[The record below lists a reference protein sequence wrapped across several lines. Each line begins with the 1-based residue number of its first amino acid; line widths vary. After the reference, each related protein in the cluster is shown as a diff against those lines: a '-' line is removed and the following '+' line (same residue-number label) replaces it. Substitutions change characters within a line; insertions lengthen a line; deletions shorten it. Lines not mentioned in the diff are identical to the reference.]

1 MPIKRKHGGRMRRT
15 LLSFVAVLSVIA
27 VALIGNVVSLAAEN
41 AGAVTGDVAYIS
53 KLSVAGKATGTGPF
67 DDDDKP
73 GNDSS
78 ASNDVVRSFDTVKYD
93 VEYVTTAYDDQQSYD
108 RARVGFRLILNQT
121 DETVAAFAMD
131 RMLWMDQTPGY
142 QPVVTQ
148 ETIGG
153 VECTVV
159 TCYRELIP
167 TTDVPT
173 VVPSTNTVGIELDVN
188 SAVNGTKI
196 NVAVESWIEHNETD
210 GECDEHDR
218 DEVKHLDIPTLTVS
232 AAPRYNIDLQ
242 PMQKHVVGKGI
253 YDFDDTKGAGA
264 SVMNKGAGQVNGRL
278 YGFGITLQL
287 YNDDPAKRL
296 KGIELP
302 TGDITFDIDLS
313 SDISIDNGDEFPA
326 PSGYLPL
333 VWSLSGND
341 DIDGEESGECARVL
355 DMNGQSVLDAC
366 LAAPFNKIDRNGDET
381 EQEQSCWDGG
391 TWFGTQSGST
401 LSVTVS
407 DYEIN
412 IDHFPKAVCENDP
425 GASDYYAGDEVQN
438 IGCFSAGELFVVQ
451 PISNTETGESIL
463 DEFGTDGDSA
473 DNGYIVV
480 SVEDSKLHATSM
492 SGRETYDEGVANQ
505 GNQDDDYAAF
515 AQEVIKGRT
524 HSLRIAYTTADN
536 ETGSERGTD
545 GLDYTNNYS
554 DGTDSALGG
563 DDLRILAGYRG
574 TANEDDNLLLAFD
587 ILIKFDD
594 EVLEYDPSREIG
606 IRGHDNDPQRLL
618 FCTKEDGTGWTDDA
632 EMSEYGF
639 ENLVYFD
646 TYDDAVAS
654 GKTIVGVVFE
664 TRDVQKELA
673 IDMTAVTIPVTV
685 RDDAHVGAVAM
696 TCSNVRAWSKSG
708 VRQDL
713 SDKLGIDINDITYDD
728 YKEYVNEHFPSISE
742 WQDIVPKP
750 AIDDNN
756 GLLYKKSFY
765 DEDGWAG
772 GHNGQYEYGDSLYVL
787 GERMLIDKRVA
798 QQQGGADKS
807 VFDLDYSQRYV
818 DYVLQ
823 PAFDGSVSPSLSTDR
838 TTDVAIVD
846 ELPSDLTYI
855 PGSAVM
861 GGTYSDGNGGQEAG
875 TVTDGK
881 PIEPTAIRNDD
892 GTTTLTWVVENVP
905 FNSTMEPIR
914 FSCLIGVPGDDENDV
929 RNNDE
934 ITNVVSVGSTY
945 DKRDKRPEYRN
956 QTSVAIR
963 INKQYAQTLTIR
975 PDPILNEISSEL
987 SFISSI
993 GNYSSTS
1000 KVGIGIN
1007 LMPYNDDGI
1016 SDYSG
1021 TYDVDRL
1028 LVTNDGDLSQ
1038 LTFYITTDE
1047 SLRDD
1052 SLRDIDFD
1060 DIEGDIGTR
1069 WIECEFDTDTGT
1081 VTMPDGLDGD
1091 IVAWCVVDDIM
1102 SADERIDVE
1111 TIIHPTGNSA
1121 GDTYGSRLSDGD
1133 NVVSASVHV
1142 LARVISG
1149 HMFIDGNGNDAYDE
1163 GERLFEDA
1171 RVRLVD
1177 DNGDVVTTIDGV
1189 ECDVTTDTNGEYEFV
1204 GVPAGIYK
1212 VVFSPI
1218 DGEDWLHLDPV
1229 DIDAAEDDVDSDAE
1243 PMTDGS
1249 DVLTSASIADRVMP
1263 DIENIAGSLYE
1274 SRHNDFGVRIDA
1286 APHISV
1292 VKSFE
1297 IRHQDGCADNGDKA
1311 HYGDTIVYSAVVT
1324 NDGDVPLTNVR
1335 IDDENL
1341 GIDGKVVAEKLEPAA
1356 SVEITD
1362 LGEHVVTTDDV
1373 RNGIVPNEIIANGNP
1388 PRYVTPPDE
1397 ATDDVETPTTSN
1409 SSVSVVKATDVTLIE
1424 NPSVGY
1430 EIPYTFVVTNTG
1442 DVPLTNL
1449 VLTDTI
1455 ASIGK
1460 VELAKDSL
1468 LPGEQTK
1475 GTATYE
1481 ITQADIEH
1489 GEVRNTA
1496 TVTGDAPSG
1505 DDVTGDSNEV
1515 VTEIRQHP
1523 SISLVKSTDDKKLD
1537 AERSVVGEVISY
1549 EFTIT
1554 NDGSVALH
1562 DVELIDTLEG
1572 IYDLTIDWDA
1582 STDEATGDGELSVS
1596 ESVSAKA
1603 KYRLTQDD
1611 LNAGGVTNT
1620 AYATGA
1626 SPKDETVRDDS
1637 SAQTTLTSSAAI
1649 SLEKTA
1655 STDSI
1660 SADDVS
1666 ADTTTIV
1673 YSFTIRNTGTVTLHD
1688 VTLTDEML
1696 TSAGVPVSIDWER
1709 SSDASTAEG
1718 VLSPNETASGSA
1730 TYTVTQQD
1738 VANGSVVNGAS
1749 VNGTPDVGQPVSDD
1763 DEVKTTIETPSPH
1776 LSIAKEVDK
1785 KSVTVSNLPIDG
1797 NDEIENATLT
1807 YTFTVTNDGNVTLTD
1822 VHVSDMLDG
1831 LSGISVVD
1839 APNDQTENITLK
1851 PSEKAAFRA
1860 TYVLTDADVAAG
1872 MRDNTATAIGTNV
1885 ATDDVESDPS
1895 TVETE
1900 IVAEPHLSI
1909 IKSVDREHVAGT
1921 DANVG
1926 TLLTYTFVVTNN
1938 GATTLGDVHVSDA
1951 LAGLGAITVVEAPN
1965 DQMDDIVLAPNE
1977 QATFRAT
1984 YALTQDD
1991 IETGVRD
1998 NSATA
2003 VGTDDTKDDVESA
2016 PSEVETIVDARPALS
2031 IEKSVNEMHLTGD
2044 AASAGTTL
2052 TYTFVVTNT
2061 GNVTLTN
2068 VHVDDALD
2076 GLGDITIV
2084 ESPREQ
2090 TDNVSLMPGESMTL
2104 TADYVLTQ
2112 DDVEAGHRNN
2122 TATAVGTH
2130 ESPDDVESDPSE
2142 VDTMID
2148 AAPHLS
2154 IVKRVDKDK
2163 LTGDD
2168 VKPGT
2173 VLTYEFD
2180 VTNDGNVTLDGVN
2193 IIDALSGISEISV
2206 IETPNGQTDDV
2217 TLKPGETATFTAT
2230 YAITQAD
2237 IDAGS
2242 RENTAHAVG
2251 THENE
2256 NDTRSDNSTVVT
2268 TMEGK
2273 PHLSI
2278 VKKVDKTE
2286 LTGDAAK
2293 AGTVLTYTFEVVNDG
2308 DVTLMD
2314 VHVAD
2319 ELAGIG
2325 EIVVKKAPGNQTG
2338 NITLKPG
2345 ETATFEATYG
2355 ITQNDV
2361 EAGHRPNTAHAVGT
2375 DDEPDDV
2382 TSDDSEVN
2390 TTIEAR
2396 PHLTIVKKVDKDKL
2410 TGDEAKI
2417 ATSLTYEFTVTNDG
2431 NVTVDDIS
2439 IVDELNGLGDIVV
2452 KDTPNNQTEH
2462 VSLKPSESATFTAT
2476 YAITQ
2481 ADIDAGH
2488 RDNVA
2493 HATGTHET
2501 DGDITSNDS
2510 NVDTII
2516 EAKPHL
2522 SIVKKVDKM
2531 SVAGNDAKPETTLTY
2546 TFEVMNDGNVTLDDV
2561 YVNDALDGLSGITVV
2576 SAPNDQKSSVSLKP
2590 GEKATYTATYELTQN
2605 DVNTGKVSNTAT
2617 AVGTHDSDD
2626 DVESELSATETK
2638 IERNPSITIEKT
2650 VDKLHIDD
2658 VSVGDTLT
2666 YGFTVTNTGNV
2677 PLTDVAIDD
2686 AMLKA
2691 AGVDVE
2697 INWDKSSDDA
2707 TDDGMLS
2714 PNETV
2719 NASATYKV
2727 TQDNIDV
2734 GNVTN
2739 VATAHGADGD
2749 DDVVS
2754 EPSDVETTL
2763 SVPKPPVPDQPSD
2776 DDGDGDEDKPNT
2788 PIETPDDN
2796 KKPSGDATVDV
2807 NGNGSSSSSENSN
2820 NNDGDSENGEDNG
2833 GSSSG
2838 GDSSAD
2844 TDSAMPKDTL
2854 VSSGS
2859 DSDGGMSDTSAN
2871 DANGADGD
2879 VADWDAMSQTGAVA
2893 GGIIGIAAVAG
2904 VGATV
2909 YASKRKRN
2917 RE

>member
-1 MPIKRKHGGRMRRT
+1 MPASQHP
-15 LLSFVAVLSVIA
+15 LSI
-27 VALIGNVVSLAAEN
+27 
-41 AGAVTGDVAYIS
+41 
-53 KLSVAGKATGTGPF
+53 
-67 DDDDKP
+67 
-73 GNDSS
+73 
-78 ASNDVVRSFDTVKYD
+78 
-93 VEYVTTAYDDQQSYD
+93 
-108 RARVGFRLILNQT
+108 
-121 DETVAAFAMD
+121 
-131 RMLWMDQTPGY
+131 
-142 QPVVTQ
+142 
-148 ETIGG
+148 
-153 VECTVV
+153 
-159 TCYRELIP
+159 
-167 TTDVPT
+167 
-173 VVPSTNTVGIELDVN
+173 
-188 SAVNGTKI
+188 
-196 NVAVESWIEHNETD
+196 
-210 GECDEHDR
+210 
-218 DEVKHLDIPTLTVS
+218 
-232 AAPRYNIDLQ
+232 
-242 PMQKHVVGKGI
+242 
-253 YDFDDTKGAGA
+253 
-264 SVMNKGAGQVNGRL
+264 
-278 YGFGITLQL
+278 
-287 YNDDPAKRL
+287 
-296 KGIELP
+296 
-302 TGDITFDIDLS
+302 
-313 SDISIDNGDEFPA
+313 
-326 PSGYLPL
+326 
-333 VWSLSGND
+333 
-341 DIDGEESGECARVL
+341 
-355 DMNGQSVLDAC
+355 
-366 LAAPFNKIDRNGDET
+366 
-381 EQEQSCWDGG
+381 
-391 TWFGTQSGST
+391 
-401 LSVTVS
+401 TVS

-438 IGCFSAGELFVVQ
+438 IGCFSAGELFIVQ
-451 PISNTETGESIL
+451 PICNTETGESIL

-492 SGRETYDEGVANQ
+492 SGQETYDDCVENQ

-618 FCTKEDGTGWTDDA
+618 FCAKEDGTGWTDDA
-632 EMSEYGF
+632 EMAEYGF
-639 ENLVYFD
+639 EDLVYFD

-654 GKTIVGVVFE
+654 GKTVVGVVFE

-673 IDMTAVTIPVTV
+673 LDMTAVTIPVTV
-685 RDDAHVGAVAM
+685 RNDAPVGAVAM

-708 VRQDL
+708 VRQNL
-713 SDKLGIDINDITYDD
+713 SEKLGIDVNDITYDD

-742 WQDIVPKP
+742 WQDIIPKP

-772 GHNGQYEYGDSLYVL
+772 GHNGVYEYGDSLYVL

-838 TTDVAIVD
+838 TTDVTVVD

-875 TVTDGK
+875 TVADGE

-905 FNSTMEPIR
+905 FNSTIEPIS
-914 FSCLIGVPGDDENDV
+914 FSCLIGAPGDDENDV

-1007 LMPYNDDGI
+1007 LMPYEDDGI

-1021 TYDVDRL
+1021 TYDVERL

-1038 LTFYITTDE
+1038 LTFYVTTDE
-1047 SLRDD
+1047 SLRDEN
-1052 SLRDIDFD
+1052 LRDIDIE
-1060 DIEGDIGTR
+1060 DIESSVGTR
-1069 WIECEFDTDTGT
+1069 WIECEFDVDTGT

-1091 IVAWCVVDDIM
+1091 IVAWCVVDDVM
-1102 SADERIDVE
+1102 SANERIDVE
-1111 TIIHPTGNSA
+1111 TIIRPTGNSA

-1149 HMFIDGNGNDAYDE
+1149 RMFIDGNVNDAYDE
-1163 GERLFEDA
+1163 GEQLFKDA
-1171 RVRLVD
+1171 RIRLVD
-1177 DNGDVVTTIDGV
+1177 DNGDVVTTIDGI
-1189 ECDVTTDTNGEYEFV
+1189 ECDVTTDANGEYEFV
-1204 GVPAGIYK
+1204 GVPAGSYK
-1212 VVFSPI
+1212 VIFSPI
-1218 DGEDWLHLDPV
+1218 DGEDWRHLEPV
-1229 DIDAAEDDVDSDAE
+1229 DIDAVEDDVDSDAE
-1243 PMTDGS
+1243 PTTDGS
-1249 DVLTSASIADRVMP
+1249 GVLTSASIADRVMP
-1263 DIENIAGSLYE
+1263 DIEDIAGSLYE

-1297 IRHQDGCADNGDKA
+1297 IRHQDGCVDNGDKA
-1311 HYGDTIVYSAVVT
+1311 HYGDTIVYSAIVT
-1324 NDGDVPLTNVR
+1324 NDGDVPLTDVTV
-1335 IDDENL
+1335 DDEKL
-1341 GIDGKVVAEKLEPAA
+1341 GIDGKVIAEKLEPAA
-1356 SVEITD
+1356 SVEID
-1362 LGEHVVTTDDV
+1362 ALGEHVVTVDDV
-1373 RNGIVPNEIIANGNP
+1373 RSGIVTNVVVANGNP

-1397 ATDDVETPTTSN
+1397 TTDDVETPTTSN
-1409 SSVSVVKATDVTLIE
+1409 PSVSVVKATDVLLIE
-1424 NPSVGY
+1424 NPSVGD
-1430 EIPYTFVVTNTG
+1430 EIPYTFTVTNTG
-1442 DVPLTNL
+1442 DVPLSNL
-1449 VLTDTI
+1449 ELTDAI
-1455 ASIGK
+1455 AAIGK
-1460 VELAKDSL
+1460 VELVKDSL
-1468 LPGEQTK
+1468 LPGEQTT

-1481 ITQADIEH
+1481 LTQADIER

-1496 TVTGDAPSG
+1496 TVTGDTPSG

-1523 SISLVKSTDDKKLD
+1523 SISLVKSTEDKELD

-1549 EFTIT
+1549 DFTIT
-1554 NDGSVALH
+1554 NDGSVELH
-1562 DVELIDTLEG
+1562 DVELVDMLDG
-1572 IYDLTIDWDA
+1572 VYDLTIDWDA
-1582 STDEATGDGELSVS
+1582 STDDATGEGTLSVG
-1596 ESVSAKA
+1596 ESVSATA
-1603 KYRLTQDD
+1603 KYRLTQGD
-1611 LNAGGVTNT
+1611 LNAGGVTNA
-1620 AYATGA
+1620 AYATGT
-1626 SPKDETVRDDS
+1626 SPKGEDVRDDS

-1666 ADTTTIV
+1666 AGTTTIV

-1688 VTLTDEML
+1688 VTLIDEML
-1696 TSAGVPVSIDWER
+1696 TSAGVHVNIEWER

-1718 VLSPNETASGSA
+1718 VMSPNETVSGSA

-1749 VNGTPDVGQPVSDD
+1749 VTGTPDVGQPVSDD
-1763 DEVKTTIETPSPH
+1763 DEVETTIETPLPH
-1776 LSIAKEVDK
+1776 LSIVKEVDK
-1785 KSVTVSNLPIDG
+1785 KRVTVSSLPIDG
-1797 NDEIENATLT
+1797 DDEIENATLM

-1831 LSGISVVD
+1831 LSDITVVD
-1839 APNDQTENITLK
+1839 APNDQTERITLK
-1851 PSEKAAFRA
+1851 PSEKATFRA
-1860 TYVLTDADVAAG
+1860 TYVLTDADVTAG
-1872 MRDNTATAIGTNV
+1872 MRDNTATAIGTNE
-1885 ATDDVESDPS
+1885 ATDDVVSDPS

-1900 IVAEPHLSI
+1900 IIAEPHLSI
-1909 IKSVDREHVAGT
+1909 VKSVDREHVAGT

-1926 TLLTYTFVVTNN
+1926 TLLTYTFVVTND
-1938 GATTLGDVHVSDA
+1938 GATTLSDVHVSDA

-1965 DQMDDIVLAPNE
+1965 DQTNDIVLAPGE
-1977 QATFRAT
+1977 KATFRAT

-1991 IETGVRD
+1991 IEAGVRE
-1998 NSATA
+1998 NTATA
-2003 VGTDDTKDDVESA
+2003 VGTDDTKDDVESD
-2016 PSEVETIVDARPALS
+2016 PSEVETTIEARPALS
-2031 IEKSVNEMHLTGD
+2031 VEKSVSETHLTGD
-2044 AASAGTTL
+2044 AASAGTML

-2084 ESPREQ
+2084 DAPREQ
-2090 TDNVSLMPGESMTL
+2090 TDNVSLMPGESVTL

-2122 TATAVGTH
+2122 AATAVGTH

-2142 VDTMID
+2142 VDTVID
-2148 AAPHLS
+2148 AAPYLS
-2154 IVKRVDKDK
+2154 IVKRVDKDM

-2180 VTNDGNVTLDGVN
+2180 VTNDGNVTLDGVDV
-2193 IIDALSGISEISV
+2193 IDALSGISEITVVAAPNDQTDDVTLKPSETVTFTATYAITQADIDAGSRENTAHAVGTYEDESDVRSDNSTVETTMEGKPHLSIVKKVDKIELTGDEAKAGSLLTYTFDVTNDGDVTLTDVHVADELAVLGDIVVKKAPGEQTDNITLKPGETATFEATYAITQEDVEAGHRDNIAHAVGTDDEPDDVTSDNSKVDTTIEARPHLTIVKEVDKTSV
-2206 IETPNGQTDDV
+2206 AGNDANPGTTLTYTFTVTNDGNVTLDNVDVIDDLSGLSEITVVEAPNGQTDDV
-2217 TLKPGETATFTAT
+2217 ALKPGETATFTAT

-2251 THENE
+2251 THEDE
-2256 NDTRSDNSTVVT
+2256 SDVRSDNSTVETTIERMPHMSIAKSVDRTHVEGADAKAGTVLTYEFIVT
-2268 TMEGK
+2268 NDGNVTLDDVSVVDELDGLSDITVKEAPNEQTENVTLKPGESATFTATYMLTQDDVEAGRRDNIAHAVGTSDDADDVTSDDSEVSTTIENR

-2278 VKKVDKTE
+2278 VKKVDKANV
-2286 LTGDAAK
+2286 TGEDAK
-2293 AGTVLTYTFEVVNDG
+2293 AGTTLTYTFEVTNDG
-2308 DVTLMD
+2308 N
-2314 VHVAD
+2314 VALTNVGVVD
-2319 ELAGIG
+2319 NLNGLGDIEVVDAPNDQS
-2325 EIVVKKAPGNQTG
+2325 ENIV
-2338 NITLKPG
+2338 LKPG
-2345 ETATFEATYG
+2345 EKATFTATYQL
-2355 ITQNDV
+2355 TQADI
-2361 EAGHRPNTAHAVGT
+2361 EAGHRDNTAHAVGT
-2375 DDEPDDV
+2375 NDEESDV
-2382 TSDDSEVN
+2382 TSNDSTVD

-2396 PHLTIVKKVDKDKL
+2396 PHIAIVKKVDKDKL
-2410 TGDEAKI
+2410 TGDEVKVG
-2417 ATSLTYEFTVTNDG
+2417 TSLTYEFAVTNDG
-2431 NVTVDDIS
+2431 NVTIDDIN
-2439 IVDELNGLGDIVV
+2439 IIDELDGLGEIVV
-2452 KDTPNNQTEH
+2452 KDAPNGQTEH
-2462 VSLKPSESATFTAT
+2462 VSLKPGESATFTTT

-2501 DGDITSNDS
+2501 DGDVTSDDS
-2510 NVDTII
+2510 NVDTTI

-2522 SIVKKVDKM
+2522 SIVKKVDKTNITGDAAK
-2531 SVAGNDAKPETTLTY
+2531 AGTTLAY
-2546 TFEVMNDGNVTLDDV
+2546 TFEVTNDGNVTVDDV
-2561 YVNDALDGLSGITVV
+2561 NVNDALDGLSDITIV
-2576 SAPNDQKSSVSLKP
+2576 SAPNDQKDSISLKP
-2590 GEKATYTATYELTQN
+2590 GEKATYTAFYKLTQD
-2605 DVNTGKVSNTAT
+2605 DVNAGKVSNTAT
-2617 AVGTHDSDD
+2617 AVGTHDSDG
-2626 DVESELSATETK
+2626 DVGSDPSATETT
-2638 IERNPSITIEKT
+2638 IERNPSIIIEKT
-2650 VDKLHIDD
+2650 VDKSHIDD

-2686 AMLKA
+2686 AMLNA
-2691 AGVDVE
+2691 VGIDVT
-2697 INWDKSSDDA
+2697 IDWGKSSDDA
-2707 TDDGMLS
+2707 TDDGTLS
-2714 PNETV
+2714 PNEAV
-2719 NASATYKV
+2719 SASAAYKV
-2727 TQDNIDV
+2727 TQVNIDAGKV
-2734 GNVTN
+2734 AN
-2739 VATAHGADGD
+2739 VATAHGTDGD

-2763 SVPKPPVPDQPSD
+2763 SVPKPPTPDQPSGD
-2776 DDGDGDEDKPNT
+2776 EDGDGNENKPST
-2788 PIETPDDN
+2788 PSEAPDDDR
-2796 KKPSGDATVDV
+2796 KPSGDATVDV
-2807 NGNGSSSSSENSN
+2807 NGNGNDSSGENNSD
-2820 NNDGDSENGEDNG
+2820 NDGNGENDESND

-2838 GDSSAD
+2838 GDSSED
-2844 TDSAMPKDTL
+2844 TDSATPDNAL

-2859 DSDGGMSDTSAN
+2859 ESDGGMT
-2871 DANGADGD
+2871 DASRSGMNGADDGK
-2879 VADWDAMSQTGAVA
+2879 ADGDAMSQTGAVA
-2893 GGIIGIAAVAG
+2893 GGVIGVAAV
-2904 VGATV
+2904 VGIGAAAYV
-2909 YASKRKRN
+2909 SKRKKD